1 MELLKVSDVLTGGR
15 EHNRLA
21 GHRSHRQ
28 RRTTAGVTIK
38 LRQDHTGE
46 VHALVEGVSGVHGVL
61 TDHRVD
67 DEQNFVR
74 LNSVTNVACLLHELS
89 VNTQTTRG
97 IDNHHV
103 VQLSASLSHTVTCH
117 LHGIAGGH
125 VKLAGHTGVRRVH
138 GHARAL
144 TNDLQLGHRVGALQV
159 GCDQH
164 RGVALALQP
173 VSQLASQGGLTGTLQ
188 TRQHDD
194 GRAALRHVDAAGR
207 TAEDAHQLLVHDLD
221 NLLGGIQRLG
231 NFRTKSTFLHV
242 SGKFADHGDGD
253 VSVEQGAAD
262 FADGC
267 INVCLGEAAL
277 AAQVLKSCRQAV
289 GERIEHEP

>member
-1 MELLKVSDVLTGGR
+1 MELLEVSDVLTSGR

-21 GHRSHRQ
+21 GNRSHRQ
-28 RRTTAGVTIK
+28 CRTTAGITIK
-38 LRQDHTGE
+38 LREDHAGE
-46 VHALVEGVSGVHGVL
+46 VHPLVEGVSSVHGVL
-61 TDHRVD
+61 TNHRID

-74 LNSVTNVACLLHELS
+74 LNSVTDITCLLHELS

-97 IDNHHV
+97 IDDDHI
-103 VQLSASLSHTVTCH
+103 VQLSASLSYAVTRH
-117 LHGIAGGH
+117 LHGVAGGY

-138 GHARAL
+138 GHARSL
-144 TNDLQLGHRVGALQV
+144 TDDLQLSHRVGALQV
-159 GCDQH
+159 GCNQH

-173 VSQLASQGGLTGTLQ
+173 VSQFASQGGLTSTLQ
-188 TRQHDD
+188 TRQHND

-207 TAEDAHQLLVHDLD
+207 AAENIHQLLVHNLD
-221 NLLGGIQRLG
+221 DLLGGVQRLG
-231 NFRTKSTFLHV
+231 NFRTESAFLHV
-242 SGKFADHGDGD
+242 GGEFADHGDSD

-289 GERIEHEP
+289 